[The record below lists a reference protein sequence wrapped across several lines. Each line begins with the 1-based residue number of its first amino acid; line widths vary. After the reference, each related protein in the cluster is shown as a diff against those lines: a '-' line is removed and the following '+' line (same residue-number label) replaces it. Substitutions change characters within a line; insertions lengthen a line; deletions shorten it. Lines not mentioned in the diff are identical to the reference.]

1 MMSHSR
7 SYRDINSKEDS
18 AVGYHDMNLRSS
30 IDDRLFHLRLVHLR
44 LVQRGIVLFISSSI
58 IATG

>member
-30 IDDRLFHLRLVHLR
+30 IDDRLFHLRLV
-44 LVQRGIVLFISSSI
+44 QRGIVLFISSSI